1 MASGSVDQQKD
12 KDLRWYLTVEQL
24 QNSPSR
30 QSGIDVDQ
38 ELKHRQ
44 LAAYLIQ
51 DMGQRLRVYPFIHI
65 YIIYFL

>member
-1 MASGSVDQQKD
+1 MASGSGDQKD
-12 KDLRWYLTVEQL
+12 KDSRWYLSVEQL

-51 DMGQRLRVYPFIHI
+51 DMGQRLRVYPFLMIFI
-65 YIIYFL
+65 FL